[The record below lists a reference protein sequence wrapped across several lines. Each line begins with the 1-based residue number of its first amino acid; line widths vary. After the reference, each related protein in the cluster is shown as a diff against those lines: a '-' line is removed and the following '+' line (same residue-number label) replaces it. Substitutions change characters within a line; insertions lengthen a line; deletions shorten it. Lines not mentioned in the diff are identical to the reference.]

1 MNLVIDTNVAIAANG
16 RETHASLACQFAC
29 IELLERLANSKSK
42 DIVLLDSCELILD
55 EYKRHLNFRGQP
67 GVGDLFYK
75 HLHDN
80 AHSFGSVRLIRVTPN
95 EIENQGF
102 NELPANSLDKS
113 DRKFLVVALI
123 GNGTLF
129 NALDTDW
136 HEQVEFISGLG
147 VSIEQLCPEHGCAM
161 HLP

>member
-1 MNLVIDTNVAIAANG
+1 MNVVIDTNVAIAANG
-16 RETHASLACQFAC
+16 RETHASLACQYAC
-29 IELLERLANSKSK
+29 IEFLERLADSKSR
-42 DIVLLDSCELILD
+42 DVALLDNGELILD
-55 EYKRHLNFRGQP
+55 EYKRHLKFHGQP
-67 GVGDLFYK
+67 GVGDLFFK

-80 AHSFGSVRLIRVTPN
+80 AHSFGNVRLIQVTPN
-95 EIENQGF
+95 DIEGRGF

-123 GNGTLF
+123 GNGTLI

-136 HEQVEFISGLG
+136 HEQIEFIRGLG
-147 VSIEQLCPEHGCAM
+147 VRIEQLCPEHGCAM